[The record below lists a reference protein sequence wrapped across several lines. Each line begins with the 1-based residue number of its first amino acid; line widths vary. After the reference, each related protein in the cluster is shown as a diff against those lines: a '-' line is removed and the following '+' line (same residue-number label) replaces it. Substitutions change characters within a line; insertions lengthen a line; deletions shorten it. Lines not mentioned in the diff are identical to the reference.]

1 MPLINFDT
9 FYHLCDMQFIN
20 EIMGWYQHNKRDLPW
35 RKTSDPYVIWLSEI
49 ILQQTRVEQGMPY
62 FNRFLDKY
70 PKVSDFA
77 LAPENDILNL
87 WQGLGYY
94 SRGRNMHAT
103 AQSVMKNHRGI
114 FPTRYDDLIQL
125 KGIGEYTA
133 AAISSF
139 SVNEPRAVVDGNVF
153 RLLSRYFGIKEVINS
168 PQGKKTFT
176 QLANEVM
183 NKEQPGL
190 SNQAMM
196 EFGSLVC
203 KPKSPDCIICPLNLD
218 CYALKHEE
226 IGNLPVKKKGGSSRS
241 RYFNYVVVLS
251 GNAVLMNKRGPKDIW
266 ENLYDFPL
274 FETDTALDADAVLN
288 LPEFVSIFGKE
299 VRLESVHRAAKH
311 LLSHQNIY
319 AQFIV
324 IQEFNLVF
332 KAREN
337 WSYISF
343 EDLEKMAQPKII
355 FSFLRNLVP

>member
-1 MPLINFDT
+1 
-9 FYHLCDMQFIN
+9 MQFID
-20 EIMGWYQHNKRDLPW
+20 EIMGWYQQNKRDLPW
-35 RKTSDPYVIWLSEI
+35 RNTSDPYVIWLSEI

-62 FNRFLDKY
+62 FNRFQEKY
-70 PKVSDFA
+70 PAVADFA
-77 LAPENDILNL
+77 GAAENDILNL

-103 AQSVMKNHRGI
+103 AQLVMENHGGL

-168 PQGKKTFT
+168 SQGKKIFT

-196 EFGSLVC
+196 EFGALVC
-203 KPKSPDCIICPLNLD
+203 KPKSPDCVICPLNQD
-218 CYALKHEE
+218 CYALKQGE

-241 RYFNYVVVLS
+241 RYFNYVVVLKD
-251 GNAVLMNKRGPKDIW
+251 NAVLMNKRGPKDIW

-274 FETDTALDADAVLN
+274 FETDTALDAPAVLA
-288 LPEFVSIFGKE
+288 LPEFVEIFGAN
-299 VRLESVHRAAKH
+299 VRPESVYRSAKH
-311 LLSHQNIY
+311 LLSHQTIY

-324 IQEFNLVF
+324 IQDFNLTLAQKV
-332 KAREN
+332 N
-337 WSYISF
+337 WSYIRF
-343 EDLEKMAQPKII
+343 DDLEKMAQPKII
-355 FSFLRNLVP
+355 FSFLRNLVH